1 MAANNKIITNLGAD
15 LMKFTFTDEDGDTF
29 AYFRMNPADIKL
41 YDRLRSVDK
50 KVEAISAQ
58 YKDQESTGELTLEL
72 NNAIED
78 VFCYILGYDVRE
90 SLFGFMSATAILAD
104 GEPFYMRVLDIMT
117 AAVGKEVEKRS
128 KKMAKNIEKYTE
140 KYANEPV

>member
-90 SLFGFMSATAILAD
+90 SLLALCPQRLSLQTANRFICVCL
-104 GEPFYMRVLDIMT
+104 T
-117 AAVGKEVEKRS
+117 S
-128 KKMAKNIEKYTE
+128 
-140 KYANEPV
+140 